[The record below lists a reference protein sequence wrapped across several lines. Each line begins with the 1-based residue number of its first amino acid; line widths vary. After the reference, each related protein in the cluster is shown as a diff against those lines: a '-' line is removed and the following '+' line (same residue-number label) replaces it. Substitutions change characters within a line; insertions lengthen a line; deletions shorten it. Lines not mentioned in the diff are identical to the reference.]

1 MTWIDPRIWVLVVAG
16 VIAGAA
22 CGYFEGHRNA
32 DQSAKVADQAR
43 QIDDLTNERNEFRR
57 RLAAQQEIATNAAKE
72 RDRAAADAADADAA
86 ADGLR
91 KQVSVLVADA
101 RRAGAA
107 AGSPATGDALDL
119 LADVFGRADER
130 AGELAKIADERGI
143 AGQQCERS
151 YDALIGDAQANLP
164 Q

>member
-1 MTWIDPRIWVLVVAG
+1 MTWIDPRIWLLVVAG
-16 VIAGAA
+16 VIAGSAG
-22 CGYFEGHRNA
+22 GYFKGHRDA
-32 DQSAKVADQAR
+32 DQSAKVADQAK
-43 QIDDLTNERNEFRR
+43 QIGELRAERDEFGR
-57 RLAAQQEIATNAAKE
+57 RLAAQQEIATNATKE
-72 RDRAAADAADADAA
+72 RDQARADAAVADGV

-91 KQVSVLVADA
+91 KQVAALVADA

-119 LADVFGRADER
+119 LADLFGRADER

-151 YDALIGDAQANLP
+151 YDALIDGTQSKQPL
-164 Q
+164 

>member
-1 MTWIDPRIWVLVVAG
+1 MTWIDPRIWLLVVAG
-16 VIAGAA
+16 VIAGSAG
-22 CGYFEGHRNA
+22 GYFKGHRDA
-32 DQSAKVADQAR
+32 DQSAKVADQAK
-43 QIDDLTNERNEFRR
+43 QIGDLRAERDEYSR
-57 RLAAQQEIATNAAKE
+57 RLAAQQEIATDAAKE
-72 RDRAAADAADADAA
+72 RDQARADAAVADGVAN
-86 ADGLR
+86 GLR
-91 KQVSVLVADA
+91 KQVAALAADA

-119 LADVFGRADER
+119 LADLFGRADER

-151 YDALIGDAQANLP
+151 YDALIGETQSNLP

>member
-1 MTWIDPRIWVLVVAG
+1 MTWIAPRIWLLVVAG

-22 CGYFEGHRNA
+22 CGYFEGHRDA
-32 DQSAKVADQAR
+32 DQSAKVVDQAR
-43 QIDDLTNERNEFRR
+43 QIDDLTNERNEYRR
-57 RLAAQQEIATNAAKE
+57 RLAAQQEIATDAAKE
-72 RDRAAADAADADAA
+72 RDQAAADAAVAGAA

-91 KQVSVLVADA
+91 RQVAALVADV

-119 LADVFGRADER
+119 LADVFGWADER

-151 YDALIGDAQANLP
+151 YDALIGDAQIYLP
-164 Q
+164 R

>member
-1 MTWIDPRIWVLVVAG
+1 MTWIDPRIWLLVVAG
-16 VIAGAA
+16 VIAGSA
-22 CGYFEGHRNA
+22 CGYFKGHRDA
-32 DQSAKVADQAR
+32 DQSVKVADQAR
-43 QIDDLTNERNEFRR
+43 RIDELTNERNEFRR
-57 RLAAQQEIATNAAKE
+57 RLAAQQEIATDAARKHE
-72 RDRAAADAADADAA
+72 AALADAAAAGRA

-91 KQVSVLVADA
+91 RQVAVLVADV

-107 AGSPATGDALDL
+107 AGSPAASDAIGL

-151 YDALIGDAQANLP
+151 YDALIGDAQTNLP

>member
-1 MTWIDPRIWVLVVAG
+1 MTWIDPRIWLLVVAG
-16 VIAGAA
+16 IIAGSAG
-22 CGYFEGHRNA
+22 GYFKGHRDA
-32 DQSAKVADQAR
+32 DQSATVADQEK
-43 QIDDLTNERNEFRR
+43 QIGDLRAERDEFGR
-57 RLAAQQEIATNAAKE
+57 RLAAQQEIATDAAKE
-72 RDRAAADAADADAA
+72 RDQARADAAVADGV

-91 KQVSVLVADA
+91 KQVAALVAEA

-107 AGSPATGDALDL
+107 TGSPATGDALDL

-151 YDALIGDAQANLP
+151 YDALTGDAQINLP

>member
-1 MTWIDPRIWVLVVAG
+1 MTWIDPRIWLLVVAG
-16 VIAGAA
+16 VIAGSA
-22 CGYFEGHRNA
+22 CGYFKGHRDA
-32 DQSAKVADQAR
+32 GQSAKVADQAR
-43 QIDDLTNERNEFRR
+43 RIDELTNERNEFRR
-57 RLAAQQEIATNAAKE
+57 RLAAQQEIASDAARKRE
-72 RDRAAADAADADAA
+72 TALADAAAAARA

-91 KQVSVLVADA
+91 RQVAVLVADV

-107 AGSPATGDALDL
+107 VGSPAAGDAIDL

-151 YDALIGDAQANLP
+151 YDALTGDARIGSSR
-164 Q
+164 